1 MAPEIARSAPSSTAF
16 VGRAPR
22 GPHDEPVHVHSW
34 DRFEEVFGAA
44 DGPEA
49 PDAAEAALAAAVR
62 GFFAN
67 GGAEAVVVRVPR
79 RGNAGQGSASDAR
92 DDAAA
97 TADFVGDER
106 RATGT
111 GLYALDSGPAGVEDV
126 DLLVIPPYL
135 PAGPEEPFGDIDYAG
150 LLPEALA
157 WCGARRALLV
167 LDPPASWGSVADVDP
182 AHPALAHGSPDAALY
197 FPRVRRADGL
207 RRVPPSGAVAG
218 VIARTDAARGPWK
231 SPAGLAARL
240 AGYEPEMAVGADAST
255 MLNGYGVCPLRT
267 FTGSGPV
274 VWGARTTAAG
284 SAEWRYIAVRRT
296 ALAVLQDVDRG
307 TAWAASEPNG
317 PRLWDALREAVEDYL
332 QALWRDGAFPGWTP
346 EVSYFVRCG
355 EDTASREELAAGTA
369 VVLIGLA
376 IQRAGEFS
384 LLRVPVATADAAAAT
399 PPAARVGA

>member
-1 MAPEIARSAPSSTAF
+1 M
-16 VGRAPR
+16 GRAPR
-22 GPHDEPVHVHSW
+22 GPADEPVHVGSW
-34 DRFEEVFGAA
+34 DRFAEVFGAA
-44 DGPEA
+44 GSPGEQGS
-49 PDAAEAALAAAVR
+49 AETALAVAVR

-67 GGAEAVVVRVPR
+67 GGSEAVVVGVPR
-79 RGNAGQGSASDAR
+79 RGAEGDQ
-92 DDAAA
+92 DDGAAA

-111 GLYALDSGPAGVEDV
+111 GLYALDGGVDDV

-135 PAGPEEPFGDIDYAG
+135 PAAEGETFGDIDYEG
-150 LLPEALA
+150 ILPEALA
-157 WCGARRALLV
+157 WCAARRALLV
-167 LDPPASWGSVADVDP
+167 LDAPAAWGSVADVDP
-182 AHPALAHGSPDAALY
+182 AHPALAHASPDAALY
-197 FPRVRRADGL
+197 FPRVRQDDGL
-207 RRVPPSGAVAG
+207 RGVPPSGAVAG

-231 SPAGLAARL
+231 SPAGLDARL
-240 AGYEPEMAVGADAST
+240 SGCEPEVAVGADAST
-255 MLNGYGVCPLRT
+255 MLNGFGICPLRT

-296 ALAVLQDVDRG
+296 ALAVLQDVGRG
-307 TAWAASEPNG
+307 TAWAAAEPNG
-317 PRLWDALREAVEDYL
+317 PPLWEALRATVEDYV

-346 EVSYFVRCG
+346 DVSYFVRCG
-355 EDTASREELAAGTA
+355 ADTASREDHAAGTA

-384 LLRVPVATADAAAAT
+384 LLRVPVATADAPAAT

>member
-1 MAPEIARSAPSSTAF
+1 
-16 VGRAPR
+16 
-22 GPHDEPVHVHSW
+22 
-34 DRFEEVFGAA
+34 
-44 DGPEA
+44 
-49 PDAAEAALAAAVR
+49 
-62 GFFAN
+62 
-67 GGAEAVVVRVPR
+67 
-79 RGNAGQGSASDAR
+79 
-92 DDAAA
+92 
-97 TADFVGDER
+97 
-106 RATGT
+106 
-111 GLYALDSGPAGVEDV
+111 
-126 DLLVIPPYL
+126 
-135 PAGPEEPFGDIDYAG
+135 
-150 LLPEALA
+150 
-157 WCGARRALLV
+157 
-167 LDPPASWGSVADVDP
+167 
-182 AHPALAHGSPDAALY
+182 
-197 FPRVRRADGL
+197 VRRADGL

-240 AGYEPEMAVGADAST
+240 AGCEPEVAVGADAST

-267 FTGSGPV
+267 FAGSGPV

-284 SAEWRYIAVRRT
+284 SAEWRYIAVRLT

-317 PRLWDALREAVEDYL
+317 PMLWDALRETVEDYV

-355 EDTASREELAAGTA
+355 EDTASREERAAGTA